1 MKETETVLLINKHVE
16 NVLEDQ
22 PSRQEVID
30 YLDNIKRLQV
40 VNHNLT
46 FFIATR
52 SEFDELRKLWR
63 FIHTSELEV
72 DYYRV
77 FIYEIPKVLYD
88 WLKSNSFEEIIDQI
102 VYYKAYL
109 SLFASTEERFKDIH
123 PVLLE
128 LVYDKYENLLKINLE
143 KIENL
148 KFYKSLIKD
157 VSVNSGMQKE
167 SLLKYIISFF
177 KEYNTL
183 PIPPLMV
190 VRGKRIN
197 DANWKQI
204 IAGFDFKIKM
214 YGSFKNYY
222 SLKNSRLNTTRSDDE
237 YTQKHLEKWKY
248 FYKNNY
254 DYLDNI
260 YPEIMMISTSA
271 KKTKYSWTCEI
282 CGWPADFENMKQKL
296 HITDQTLCYKCYYE
310 KYF

>member
-1 MKETETVLLINKHVE
+1 MNELLLINKHVE

-40 VNHNLT
+40 VNHNIT

-52 SEFDELRKLWR
+52 SEFDELRRLWR
-63 FIHTSELEV
+63 FIHTSKLEV

-88 WLKSNSFEEIIDQI
+88 WLRSYSFQEIIDQI
-102 VYYKAYL
+102 VYYNAYL
-109 SLFASTEERFKDIH
+109 NLLALPVERFKDIH
-123 PVLLE
+123 PVILE
-128 LVYDKYENLLKINLE
+128 LVSDKYENLLKVNLE

-148 KFYKSLIKD
+148 KFYESLIKD
-157 VSVNSGMQKE
+157 VAVYSGIQKE

-190 VRGKRIN
+190 DRGKRIN
-197 DANWKQI
+197 DVNWEQI
-204 IAGFDFKIKM
+204 IDGFDFKIKI
-214 YGSFKNYY
+214 YGSFKYYY
-222 SLKNSRLNTTRSDDE
+222 SLTKSRLSITRSDYE
-237 YTQKHLEKWKY
+237 YTTRHLDKWK
-248 FYKNNY
+248 FFFKN
-254 DYLDNI
+254 DYELLDSI
-260 YPEIMMISTSA
+260 YPEVKVVSVSA

-282 CGWPADFENMKQKL
+282 CGRPADFENMKQEL
-296 HITDQTLCYKCYYE
+296 HQSDQPLCIKCYYE
-310 KYF
+310 EYFEI